1 MNHAPKRSRTNHF
14 FTTIWELEPGAY
26 RGLRRT
32 ALRYLQ
38 ITTLVLKKFLEDR
51 CLLHAS
57 ALTFST
63 LLSIVPF
70 FALAFALLKG
80 FGVQSRL
87 EPLILE
93 QVAARS
99 QEIVTRIVAYIN
111 NTNMASLGVMGLIAL
126 IITVITLLDNIE
138 DSFNVIWGVRETR
151 SFYQKFSNY
160 LSVLVSAPILMV
172 AATGVTT
179 SLQSQTIVQWLI
191 RDTYLGDALLL
202 GFRCIPYLSVWL
214 ALVFVYIFIP
224 NIQVRFKSALIGGIL
239 AGTLWQIAQWGYIH
253 FQVGV
258 SRYNAIYGALAT
270 LPIFMIWIYT
280 GWLIILFGVE
290 VIYAHQNM
298 KTFRSEVQCPIISQR
313 LKELFAL
320 ALLRNIAY
328 AFHHNLPACSA
339 KRMAEELDAPL
350 RVVQEIITRME
361 ETGYLVAAVGA
372 PTTYLPTRELEQVAI
387 HDVLQSVRNYG
398 GGVELIRLSKGEKY
412 LYAILGRSEASVAA
426 ALDGLTLKDL
436 VTNGPLGE
444 AAPEAVLTPSC
455 NQNDD

>member
-1 MNHAPKRSRTNHF
+1 MNNAQKRSGQSHY
-14 FTTIWELEPGAY
+14 FTTLWELEPGAY
-26 RGLRRT
+26 RGLRRS

-87 EPLILE
+87 EPLILG
-93 QVAARS
+93 QVAAGS
-99 QEIVTRIVAYIN
+99 QEIVTRIVTYIN
-111 NTNMASLGVMGLIAL
+111 NTNVASLGVMGLIAL
-126 IITVITLLDNIE
+126 IITVITLLGNIE
-138 DSFNVIWGVRETR
+138 DAFNVIWGVRETR
-151 SFYQKFSNY
+151 SFYHKFSNY
-160 LSVLVSAPILMV
+160 LGVLVSAPLLMV

-214 ALVFVYIFIP
+214 ALVFVYTFIP
-224 NIQVRFKSALIGGIL
+224 NIRVRFKSALIGGIL

-258 SRYNAIYGALAT
+258 ARYNAIYGALAT
-270 LPIFMIWIYT
+270 LPVFMIWIYT

-290 VIYAHQNM
+290 VIYAHQNIR
-298 KTFRSEVQCPIISQR
+298 TFRSEVQCPIISQR

-320 ALLRNIAY
+320 AILRNIAC
-328 AFHHNLPACSA
+328 AFHHNLPTWNAE
-339 KRMAEELDAPL
+339 RLAEELHAPL
-350 RVVQEIITRME
+350 RVVQEIITQLE
-361 ETGYLVAAVGA
+361 KTGYLVAAAGA
-372 PTTYLPTRELEQVAI
+372 PATCLPARELEQIAI

-398 GGVELIRLSKGEKY
+398 GGGKLIRLTKGEESMQ
-412 LYAILGRSEASVAA
+412 AILGRSEASAAA
-426 ALDGLTLKDL
+426 ALDGLTMKDL
-436 VTNGPLGE
+436 VTGGPLGE
-444 AAPEAVLTPSC
+444 AAP
-455 NQNDD
+455 DDTKS

>member
-1 MNHAPKRSRTNHF
+1 MNNAPKRSGQSHYL
-14 FTTIWELEPGAY
+14 TTLWELEPGAY
-26 RGLRRT
+26 GGLRRS

-93 QVAARS
+93 QVAAGS
-99 QEIVTRIVAYIN
+99 QEIITRIVTYIN
-111 NTNMASLGVMGLIAL
+111 NTNVASLGVMGLIAL
-126 IITVITLLDNIE
+126 IITVITLLGNIE
-138 DSFNVIWGVRETR
+138 DAFNVIWGVRETR
-151 SFYQKFSNY
+151 SFYHKFGNY
-160 LSVLVSAPILMV
+160 LSVLVSAPLLLV

-202 GFRCIPYLSVWL
+202 GFRCIPYLSVWM
-214 ALVFVYIFIP
+214 ALVFVYTFIP

-258 SRYNAIYGALAT
+258 ARYNAIYGALAT

-290 VIYAHQNM
+290 VIYSHQNIR
-298 KTFRSEVQCPIISQR
+298 TFRSEVQCPIISQR

-320 ALLRNIAY
+320 AVLRNIAR

-339 KRMAEELDAPL
+339 ERMAEELDAPL
-350 RVVQEIITRME
+350 RVVQEIITQLE
-361 ETGYLVAAVGA
+361 ETGYLVAAAGA
-372 PTTYLPTRELEQVAI
+372 PATYLPARELEQIAI

-398 GGVELIRLSKGEKY
+398 GGGKLIRLAKGEESMQ
-412 LYAILGRSEASVAA
+412 AILGRSEASAAA

-436 VTNGPLGE
+436 VTGGLLGGT
-444 AAPEAVLTPSC
+444 APDATKS
-455 NQNDD
+455 